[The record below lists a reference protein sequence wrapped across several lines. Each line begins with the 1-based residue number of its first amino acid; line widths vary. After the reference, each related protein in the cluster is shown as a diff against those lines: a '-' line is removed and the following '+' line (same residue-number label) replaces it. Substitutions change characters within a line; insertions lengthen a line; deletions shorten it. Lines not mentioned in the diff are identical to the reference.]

1 MKTCQLML
9 DNAKWTA
16 ANSDGTITTN
26 YNEINRDTLDTFE
39 LQYKKKR
46 FLIPKK
52 LIFKLPTKGKTLIH
66 RLKTQAKSKHTSKI
80 YMENIREKLKPIKS
94 IPLTTHQRF
103 RITAVLQMNNNPQ
116 KNKTYNNYSFDPE
129 LSEIYYI
136 FEDGTIQKKNDFGDR
151 SPYLPLELFPEE
163 LEHLMKGV

>member
-1 MKTCQLML
+1 MKTCQLIL

-16 ANSDGTITTN
+16 TNSDGTITIN
-26 YNEINRDTLDTFE
+26 YNEINRDTLHTFE

-46 FLIPKK
+46 FLTLKS

-66 RLKTQAKSKHTSKI
+66 RLKTQAKSNQTTT
-80 YMENIREKLKPIKS
+80 
-94 IPLTTHQRF
+94 LTIHRRI
-103 RITAVLQMNNNPQ
+103 RITALLQRNQNPQ
-116 KNKTYNNYSFDPE
+116 YNKTYNNYSFDPE
-129 LSEIYYI
+129 LSEIHYI